1 VDDGTAEIHAGSD
14 TGKVV
19 LANRFAT
26 VSAIT
31 LSKISFYTSD
41 AAAGDAVEVIIYED
55 PSGLA
60 AVPESSMEV
69 WRTAVVL
76 GSGGF
81 QEVAAPGCPALN
93 AGEVPGAAFFVAV
106 ANRAERNYTIGIDL
120 SGAGHSYASVDGGQ
134 SYKSLS
140 TMPIINGNAMIRAH
154 TEQASTC
161 FLGVAIGR

>member
-31 LSKISFYTSD
+31 LSKISFYTSG
-41 AAAGDAVEVIIYED
+41 AAAGDAVEVIVFED
-55 PSGLA
+55 TSGMA
-60 AVPESSMEV
+60 SEPTPSMEV

-93 AGEVPGAAFFVAV
+93 LGGVPGAAFFVAV
-106 ANRAERNYTIGIDL
+106 ANRAARNYTLGIDL
-120 SGAGHSYASVDGGQ
+120 SGAGHSYVSVDGGQ
-134 SYKSLS
+134 SYESLS
-140 TMPIINGNAMIRAH
+140 TKPIIDGHAMIRAH
-154 TEQASTC
+154 AEDASTC
-161 FLGVAIGR
+161 FIGSVIGR